1 VKIVPKGR
9 RYLDVEDIKK
19 NKTPK
24 LISVP
29 LDSDGDFCATFRK
42 M

>member
-1 VKIVPKGR
+1 VKIVLKER
-9 RYLDVEDIKK
+9 RYLDVENIKK

-24 LISVP
+24 LNLVP
-29 LDSDGDFCATFRK
+29 LDAFGDFCATFRR